1 MIVDSSRNQFV
12 KAEIHPYADG
22 VLTVEN
28 ALYRRITVTRDNQVV
43 VDGQIVSEEI
53 IDVALK
59 WVDGLKEAFKIAK
72 ENTIDNNKNSADD
85 RGNVVDIYVDGEP
98 TGRIDREAEPIHEID
113 ENETLA
119 WEGGKDEIAVAI
131 EHGYGEEVA
140 IAILCSFLRG
150 DTTAREQAID
160 YLQVAF
166 TAA

>member
-1 MIVDSSRNQFV
+1 MIFAWKSVKTGELSLDVFANSKERLFEVSGFGAVNVDEPIKGFLAVQV
-12 KAEIHPYADG
+12 K
-22 VLTVEN
+22 
-28 ALYRRITVTRDNQVV
+28 
-43 VDGQIVSEEI
+43 
-53 IDVALK
+53 
-59 WVDGLKEAFKIAK
+59 K
-72 ENTIDNNKNSADD
+72 ENGHWKAVVEDESSENSVDD
-85 RGNVVDIYVDGEP
+85 RGNVVDIYVDGES
-98 TGRIDREAEPIHEID
+98 TGRLDREADPIPEID

-166 TAA
+166 TVA